1 MNVSMDI
8 PLLIIKKESKLI
20 IKKEIR
26 NIFILDFRLIS
37 LVKRIIL

>member
-8 PLLIIKKESKLI
+8 PLLIIKKQSKLI

-26 NIFILDFRLIS
+26 NIFILDFRLIL

>member
-1 MNVSMDI
+1 MDI

>member
-26 NIFILDFRLIS
+26 NIFILDFCLIS